1 MYFKICRSGF
11 LKDAAFFAGERTCLN
26 GEKSRK
32 DKQLP
37 GFNGYKNGVID
48 INLFVRI

>member
-1 MYFKICRSGF
+1 MPLGL
-11 LKDAAFFAGERTCLN
+11 LKGCFFFAGERLCLN